1 MSGKVRNEEDKSR
14 DSEIKWQI
22 VFVSCS
28 FSAIH
33 LLRAIIIQIVNII
46 LHAIIIIQIVNII
59 SSYFPS
65 GSGRHSVQLQTVFL
79 AYYSLCSIF
88 LFLFR
93 WLWKIFEDIVFG
105 STLALLSTLRAVKT
119 STSNPHTA
127 TGLTLLPLFY
137 FSFLSYHLFSIYLFS
152 LFL

>member
-1 MSGKVRNEEDKSR
+1 MSGKGRNEKDKSR

-28 FSAIH
+28 CSAIH

-46 LHAIIIIQIVNII
+46 LRVIIIQIVNII

-137 FSFLSYHLFSIYLFS
+137 FSFLSYHLFSIYLLS
-152 LFL
+152 LLL

>member
-1 MSGKVRNEEDKSR
+1 MSGKGRHEEDKSR
-14 DSEIKWQI
+14 DSEIEWPI

-28 FSAIH
+28 SSAIH
-33 LLRAIIIQIVNII
+33 LLHGIIIQILNII
-46 LHAIIIIQIVNII
+46 LREYYHPNCQYNFFLFSQSPWETWCSAPNC
-59 SSYFPS
+59 FP
-65 GSGRHSVQLQTVFL
+65 RILFPLFH
-79 AYYSLCSIF
+79 F

-137 FSFLSYHLFSIYLFS
+137 FSFLSYHPFSIYLLS

>member
-1 MSGKVRNEEDKSR
+1 MANSFRLLFLLCYPPTTR
-14 DSEIKWQI
+14 DNYPNSQYHLTCYYHPNCQYNFFLFSQWPWETW
-22 VFVSCS
+22 CS
-28 FSAIH
+28 APNCFP
-33 LLRAIIIQIVNII
+33 RI
-46 LHAIIIIQIVNII
+46 L
-59 SSYFPS
+59 FPLF
-65 GSGRHSVQLQTVFL
+65 H
-79 AYYSLCSIF
+79 F

-137 FSFLSYHLFSIYLFS
+137 FSFLSYHPFSIYLLS

>member
-28 FSAIH
+28 CSAIH

-46 LHAIIIIQIVNII
+46 LRVIIIQIVNII

-65 GSGRHSVQLQTVFL
+65 GSGRHSVLQLI
-79 AYYSLCSIF
+79 AYYSVCSIF

-137 FSFLSYHLFSIYLFS
+137 FSFLSYHLFSIYLLS

>member
-1 MSGKVRNEEDKSR
+1 MSGKVRNEKDKSR
-14 DSEIKWQI
+14 DSEIKWPI

-33 LLRAIIIQIVNII
+33 LLHAIIIQIVNII
-46 LHAIIIIQIVNII
+46 LRVIIIQIVNII

-137 FSFLSYHLFSIYLFS
+137 FSFLSYHLFSIYLLS
-152 LFL
+152 LLL